1 MFAFVVI
8 YRCTLVDSVLCVVSS
23 KRFAELVIRV
33 TATED
38 DTQAQRITDS
48 DGNGGWRFKCV
59 SIGCNNRG
67 AERASTKVVAVWDAC
82 MALVRDMC
90 ACDLLT
96 QMISGMLEYRRRLTG
111 FVQSLADA
119 STLVARNVTGGLAVL
134 PTLAPGLSWV
144 PTQQQHVPPPP
155 QALQRYMGNFGLT
168 TLMV

>member
-8 YRCTLVDSVLCVVSS
+8 YRCTLADSVLCVVSS

-67 AERASTKVVAVWDAC
+67 AERASTKVVAV
-82 MALVRDMC
+82 
-90 ACDLLT
+90 
-96 QMISGMLEYRRRLTG
+96 Q
-111 FVQSLADA
+111 
-119 STLVARNVTGGLAVL
+119 TLSQHLGRVHGIGARYVCL
-134 PTLAPGLSWV
+134 
-144 PTQQQHVPPPP
+144 
-155 QALQRYMGNFGLT
+155 
-168 TLMV
+168 

>member
-1 MFAFVVI
+1 MAMVAG
-8 YRCTLVDSVLCVVSS
+8 VSS
-23 KRFAELVIRV
+23 VFRLA
-33 TATED
+33 AT
-38 DTQAQRITDS
+38 I
-48 DGNGGWRFKCV
+48 
-59 SIGCNNRG
+59 
-67 AERASTKVVAVWDAC
+67 AVPNAHRRKLWLCRRSLNTWDAC

-134 PTLAPGLSWV
+134 PTLAAGLSWV